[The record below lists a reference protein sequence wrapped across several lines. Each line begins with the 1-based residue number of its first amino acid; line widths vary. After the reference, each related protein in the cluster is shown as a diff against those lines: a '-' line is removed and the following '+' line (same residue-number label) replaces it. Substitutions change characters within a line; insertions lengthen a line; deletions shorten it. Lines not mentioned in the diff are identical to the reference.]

1 MVSRE
6 GCTEI
11 RRRSGEECDNVD
23 NGIEIYV
30 NPSSEQ
36 PTQEECQASSTDL
49 LLAYCIREP

>member
-11 RRRSGEECDNVD
+11 RRTREEYDNVD